1 MLVLAALGSC
11 LCLSASMQEPDD
23 AAIRKLVEQLGA
35 DFLEE
40 RESARKALEKVGQKG
55 EGRLIDGLASPDH
68 RIRRNCIELLTAFKS
83 RKAMDRAAELFRS
96 DEDGSVREAGFK
108 LLQALGKEAE
118 DHLIAALESPG
129 AEHRKGAIQALAEFK
144 SEKCADKMAAL
155 HEREQDKD
163 VKAAAFQCLQ
173 SLGYQPFLLKCLAS
187 PDPAIRRDAFNG
199 LKKAQGDEVLAAV
212 GLLFSKEGDVAVIEQ
227 AFNYLRDAKDKA
239 EEKVEPHFLA
249 GLKNAS
255 EPGRR
260 KALEGLKSLK
270 RPRSEQTIDAVAD
283 VMQNDAAD
291 KVREDAAEFLMAQG
305 LKAEAP
311 LVKALSSTNVK
322 VRLSALQALGGIKSE
337 RPLAQIAQLFREDKD
352 RQVHRK
358 AFDYLEKMGIRAE
371 KELLL
376 AVDDED
382 KEIKRL
388 AVLALGNA
396 KSEAAIDRL
405 MDVLVWTDSVMKSAA
420 MDALVRIGPKA
431 VEKVNAAVAAGKLN
445 PRAAD
450 GILVLFYQEEVERIL
465 DSLVTDTGG
474 SGFYEGQFRELE
486 KFGKEKAIRV
496 LLRIVSEPGYAFR
509 LAERREKVP
518 SYEPKMRDLAIM
530 ALGDFGDPR
539 AIDALKEG
547 LKEAGPAGAEGTT
560 EELMVALFRLGEKKP
575 LDDYL
580 KKAEADVATA
590 LKGETKDDG
599 CSLLFSIGL
608 VLNRVGRRDEA
619 QAAYLR
625 LVAAVEEHKLEQ
637 SARDVLPAGL
647 YNLACLASMKGDK
660 AKGVE
665 WLEKAVRAG
674 FKDRQ
679 WIKLD
684 RDLESIRNESG
695 YLKLLSE
702 DKLFE
707 TKKDE

>member
-1 MLVLAALGSC
+1 MLVLAILGSC
-11 LCLSASMQEPDD
+11 VGFTASTQEPDD

-55 EGRLIDGLASPDH
+55 EGRLIEGLASPDH
-68 RIRRNCIELLTAFKS
+68 RIRRNGLELLTAFKS
-83 RKAMDRAAELFRS
+83 RKALDRAAELFRS

-108 LLQALGKEAE
+108 LLQALGREAE
-118 DHLIAALESPG
+118 EQLIAALDSPG
-129 AEHRKGAIQALAEFK
+129 VEHRKGAIQSLAEFK
-144 SEKCADKMAAL
+144 SEKCSEKMAAL

-173 SLGYQPFLLKCLAS
+173 SLGYQPFLLKCLKS

-199 LKKAQGDEVLAAV
+199 LKKAQGHEVLAAV
-212 GLLFSKEGDVAVIEQ
+212 GALFAAEGDVAMIDQ
-227 AFNYLRDAKDKA
+227 AFNYLRDAKEKA
-239 EEKVEPHFLA
+239 EPHFLA
-249 GLKNAS
+249 GLKNPS
-255 EPGRR
+255 EQGRR
-260 KALEGLKSLK
+260 KSMEGLKSLK
-270 RPRSEQTIDAVAD
+270 QPRGQPTIDAVSD

-291 KVREDAAEFLMAQG
+291 KVRDDAADLLTLQG

-311 LVKALSSTNVK
+311 LVKALSSANVK
-322 VRLSALQALGGIKSE
+322 VRLAALQSLGGIKSE

-371 KELLL
+371 KDLLF

-405 MDVLVWTDSVMKSAA
+405 MDVLVWPDSVMKSAA
-420 MDALVRIGPKA
+420 MDALVRIGPRA
-431 VEKVNAAVAAGKLN
+431 VEKVNSAVAAGRLN

-450 GILVLFYQEEVERIL
+450 GILALFYQEEVERIL

-474 SGFYEGQFRELE
+474 SGFYDGQFRGLE
-486 KFGKEKAIRV
+486 KFGKDKAMPV

-539 AIDALKEG
+539 AIGALKEG

-580 KKAEADVATA
+580 KKAEADVVAT
-590 LKGETKDDG
+590 LKGDTKDDG

-625 LVAAVEEHKLEQ
+625 LIAAVEEHKLTQ
-637 SARDVLPAGL
+637 SAENVLPAGL
-647 YNLACLASMKGDK
+647 YNLACLASVKGDK
-660 AKGVE
+660 AKAVE
-665 WLEKAVRAG
+665 WLDKAVRAG

-684 RDLESIRNESG
+684 RDLDAIRNEAG
-695 YLKLLSE
+695 YLKLMSD

-707 TKKDE
+707 PKKDE